1 VGEDCAE
8 EEMVVDVVAVDGMVT
23 VTVVSAS
30 SEVKTGLLASVLEMS
45 ETVEEEMM
53 LYVQPDGMV
62 HWLLVLVMLW

>member
-1 VGEDCAE
+1 MGKDCAT
-8 EEMVVDVVAVDGMVT
+8 EEMVVDGVAVDEMVT
-23 VTVVSAS
+23 VTVVSAW

-62 HWLLVLVMLW
+62 H